1 MPVRVAEHTMRQEL
15 DGIAAVACVVQHDG
29 GLTVDVA
36 GVRVHMGGLDELGA
50 IIRRHDCEIE
60 TSLRRRLKN

>member
-36 GVRVHMGGLDELGA
+36 GVRVHMGGLDELTV
-50 IIRRHDCEIE
+50 RRHDCETE